1 MAGSGD
7 PGGIAALS
15 CLTVGLLETNCY
27 VITSAD
33 GAACVVD
40 PGGDAALIAAR
51 VAAQGG
57 KLVWILCTHGHFDHV
72 EAAGELKAAC
82 GGDIALHRGD
92 LPLWRNIGAQ
102 TRTFGL
108 PEPPPL
114 PEPDRLLDGDGD
126 LPFGGGRIGVL
137 HVPGHSPGS
146 VAFVFPSARVAFN
159 GDTVFAMGVGRTDL
173 WGGDADA
180 LRRSIAEKL
189 FTLGDDFVLRSGH
202 GPSVTVAGAR
212 PNLAWLG

>member
-108 PEPPPL
+108 PEPPFTCTWTPGAS
-114 PEPDRLLDGDGD
+114 PPV
-126 LPFGGGRIGVL
+126 PFNACQGMPWTSGELVRR
-137 HVPGHSPGS
+137 
-146 VAFVFPSARVAFN
+146 PSAKAVA
-159 GDTVFAMGVGRTDL
+159 
-173 WGGDADA
+173 WC
-180 LRRSIAEKL
+180 S
-189 FTLGDDFVLRSGH
+189 
-202 GPSVTVAGAR
+202 
-212 PNLAWLG
+212 